1 VKITPVTPNDLA
13 ASVLAV
19 PPMAR
24 NADWSLNI
32 GENKKMIRHLEDG
45 GVTTLMYGG
54 NANFYNIG
62 VRDYHKVLEMLEK
75 LAAENTWVIPSIGPD
90 FGKAID
96 QIDLLRSR
104 AFPTAM
110 LLPLQFPSTD
120 QGLATG
126 IARLS
131 QFYKKPLIVYI
142 KSDGYLEPKTVG
154 KLVAD
159 GVVCAVKYGTVRAD
173 PATDAYLT
181 ELIAHVDPKLILSG
195 IGETPA
201 IVHLRDFGLAGFT
214 SGSVC
219 IAPRSSM
226 KLLALIKASAYNE
239 AATIREAFAD
249 MEACR
254 DSLSPIRTLHEAVTL
269 AGIADMG
276 PMLPMLSNIAVEHH
290 ERIAAAAQALLA
302 FDRTLTPS

>member
-1 VKITPVTPNDLA
+1 MKTTPVTTDDLA

-19 PPMAR
+19 PPLAR
-24 NADWSLNI
+24 HPDWSLNI
-32 GENKKMIRHLEDG
+32 AENKKMIRHLEGG
-45 GVTTLMYGG
+45 GVRTLMYGG

-75 LAAENTWVIPSIGPD
+75 LAGEDSWVIPSIGPD

-110 LLPLQFPSTD
+110 VLPLQFPSTD
-120 QGLATG
+120 DGLATG

-159 GVVCAVKYGTVRAD
+159 GVACAVKYGTVRAD
-173 PATDAYLT
+173 PSNDDYLK
-181 ELIAHVDPKLILSG
+181 ELTQHVDPKLILSG

-201 IVHLRDFGLAGFT
+201 IIHLRDFGLQGFT

-226 KLLALIKASAYNE
+226 KLLQLIKAGQYAE
-239 AATIREAFAD
+239 AATIREAFTN

-276 PMLPMLSNIAVEHH
+276 PMLPMLSNIGSEHFD
-290 ERIAAAAQALLA
+290 RVAAAAKALLA
-302 FDRTLTPS
+302 FDQAQV

>member
-1 VKITPVTPNDLA
+1 MKTTHVTAEDLS

-32 GENKKMIRHLEDG
+32 AGNRAMIHHLETG
-45 GVTTLMYGG
+45 GVRTLMYGG

-62 VRDYHKVLEMLEK
+62 VRDYHKVLEMLET
-75 LAAENTWVIPSIGPD
+75 LAGADSWVIPSIGPD

-96 QIDLLRSR
+96 QIDLLRNH

-110 LLPLQFPSTD
+110 VLPLQFPSTD
-120 QGLATG
+120 DGLATG
-126 IARLS
+126 IRRLAG
-131 QFYKKPLIVYI
+131 FYKKPLIIYI
-142 KSDGYLEPKTVG
+142 KSDGYLVPKTVG

-159 GVVCAVKYGTVRAD
+159 GVACAVKYGTVRAD
-173 PATDAYLT
+173 PSNDPYLQ
-181 ELIAHVDPKLILSG
+181 ELTQHVDPRLILSG

-201 IVHLRDFGLAGFT
+201 IIHLRDFGLQGFT

-219 IAPRSSM
+219 IAPRASM
-226 KLLALIKASAYNE
+226 KLLQLIKAGKYDE
-239 AATIREAFAD
+239 AAKIRDAFAD

-254 DSLSPIRTLHEAVTL
+254 DSISPIRTLHEAVTL

-276 PMLPMLSNIAVEHH
+276 PMLPMLSNIGPEHFA
-290 ERIAAAAQALLA
+290 RVAGAAKTLLA
-302 FDRTLTPS
+302 FDQTLI

>member
-1 VKITPVTPNDLA
+1 MKTTAVTPDDLA

-19 PPMAR
+19 PPLAR

-32 GENKKMIRHLEDG
+32 SANKAMIRHLEAG
-45 GVTTLMYGG
+45 GVRTLMYGG

-62 VRDYHKVLEMLEK
+62 VRDYHKVLEMLEN
-75 LAAENTWVIPSIGPD
+75 LAGEDSWVIPSIGPD

-110 LLPLQFPSTD
+110 VLPLQFPSTD
-120 QGLATG
+120 DGLATG
-126 IARLS
+126 ILRLAN
-131 QFYKKPLIVYI
+131 FYKKPLIVYI
-142 KSDGYLEPKTVG
+142 KSDGYLAPRTVA

-159 GVVCAVKYGTVRAD
+159 GVVSAVKYGTVRRD
-173 PATDAYLT
+173 PSDDPYLK
-181 ELIAHVDPKLILSG
+181 ELTQHVDPKMILSG

-201 IVHLRDFGLAGFT
+201 IIHLRDFGLQGFT

-219 IAPRSSM
+219 IAPRGSM
-226 KLLALIKASAYNE
+226 KMLRLIKAGQYDE
-239 AATIREAFAD
+239 AADVREAYME

-254 DSLSPIRTLHEAVTL
+254 DTISPIRTLHEAVTL

-276 PMLPMLSNIAVEHH
+276 PMLPMLSNIGAEHH
-290 ERIAAAAQALLA
+290 ERVGAAAQALLA
-302 FDRTLTPS
+302 HDQALT

>member
-1 VKITPVTPNDLA
+1 MKTTPVTSDDLA

-19 PPMAR
+19 PPIAR
-24 NADWSLNI
+24 NADLSLNVAA
-32 GENKKMIRHLEDG
+32 NKAMIRHLEAG
-45 GVTTLMYGG
+45 GVRTLMYGG

-62 VRDYHKVLEMLEK
+62 VRDYHKVLEMLET
-75 LAAENTWVIPSIGPD
+75 LAGEDSWVIPSIGPD

-110 LLPLQFPSTD
+110 VLPLQFPSTD
-120 QGLATG
+120 DGLATG
-126 IARLS
+126 IRRLAG
-131 QFYKKPLIVYI
+131 FYKKPLIVYI

-159 GVVCAVKYGTVRAD
+159 GVACAVKYGTVRRD
-173 PATDAYLT
+173 PSNDPYLQ
-181 ELIAHVDPKLILSG
+181 ELTQHVDPKLILSG

-201 IVHLRDFGLAGFT
+201 IIHLRDFGLQGFT

-219 IAPRSSM
+219 IAPRGSM
-226 KLLALIKASAYNE
+226 KLLQLLKAGRYDE
-239 AATIREAFAD
+239 AADIREAYME

-254 DSLSPIRTLHEAVTL
+254 DSISPIRTLHEAVTL

-290 ERIAAAAQALLA
+290 ARVGAAARALLA
-302 FDRTLTPS
+302 HDQALA

>member
-1 VKITPVTPNDLA
+1 MKATPVTPEDLA

-24 NADWSLNI
+24 HADWSLNI
-32 GENKKMIRHLEDG
+32 AENKKMIRHLEAG
-45 GVTTLMYGG
+45 GVRTLMYGG

-62 VRDYHKVLEMLEK
+62 VRDYHKVLEMLET
-75 LAAENTWVIPSIGPD
+75 LAGEDTWVIPSIGPD

-110 LLPLQFPSTD
+110 VLPLQFPSTD
-120 QGLATG
+120 DGLATG

-131 QFYKKPLIVYI
+131 QFYKKPLILYI
-142 KSDGYLEPKTVG
+142 KSDGYLAPKTVG
-154 KLVAD
+154 KLATD
-159 GVVCAVKYGTVRAD
+159 GIICAVKYGTVRAD
-173 PATDAYLT
+173 PANDPYLKALT
-181 ELIAHVDPKLILSG
+181 QHVDPKLLLSG

-201 IVHLRDFGLAGFT
+201 IIHMRDFGLPGFT

-219 IAPRSSM
+219 IAPRGSM
-226 KLLALIKASAYNE
+226 KLLQLIKAGQFDE
-239 AATIREAFAD
+239 AAKIRAAYAD

-276 PMLPMLSNIAVEHH
+276 PMLPMLSNIGAEHFD
-290 ERIAAAAQALLA
+290 RIGAAAKALLA
-302 FDRTLTPS
+302 FDQNLA

>member
-1 VKITPVTPNDLA
+1 MKITPVTAEALA

-19 PPMAR
+19 PPLAR
-24 NADWSLNI
+24 HADWSLNI
-32 GENKKMIRHLEDG
+32 AENKKLIRHLEGG
-45 GVTTLMYGG
+45 GVRTLMYGG

-75 LAAENTWVIPSIGPD
+75 LAGEDTWVIPSIGPD

-104 AFPTAM
+104 AFPAAM
-110 LLPLQFPSTD
+110 VLPLQFPSTD
-120 QGLATG
+120 DGLATG

-173 PATDAYLT
+173 PANDPYLQ
-181 ELIAHVDPKLILSG
+181 ELTQQVDPKLILSG
-195 IGETPA
+195 VGETPA
-201 IVHLRDFGLAGFT
+201 IIHLRDFGLQSFT

-219 IAPRSSM
+219 IAPRGSM
-226 KLLALIKASAYNE
+226 KMLQLIKAGQYDE
-239 AATIREAFAD
+239 AAKIRAAYAD
-249 MEACR
+249 LEACR

-276 PMLPMLSNIAVEHH
+276 PMLPMLSNIGAEHFD
-290 ERIAAAAQALLA
+290 RVAAAAKALLA
-302 FDRTLTPS
+302 FDEALV

>member
-1 VKITPVTPNDLA
+1 MKTSPVTPEDLS

-32 GENKKMIRHLEDG
+32 AGNKAMIQHLEAG
-45 GVTTLMYGG
+45 GVRTLMYGG

-62 VRDYHKVLEMLEK
+62 VRDYHKVLEMLET
-75 LAAENTWVIPSIGPD
+75 LAGVDSWVIPSIGPD

-96 QIDLLRSR
+96 QIDLLRNH

-110 LLPLQFPSTD
+110 VLPLQFPSTD
-120 QGLATG
+120 DGLATG
-126 IARLS
+126 IRRLAG
-131 QFYKKPLIVYI
+131 FYKKPLIIYI
-142 KSDGYLEPKTVG
+142 KSDGYLAPKTVG

-159 GVVCAVKYGTVRAD
+159 GVACAVKYGTVRAD
-173 PATDAYLT
+173 PSNDPYLQ
-181 ELIAHVDPKLILSG
+181 ELTQQVDPKLILSG

-201 IVHLRDFGLAGFT
+201 IVHLRDFSLQGFT

-226 KLLALIKASAYNE
+226 KLLQLIKAGQYDE
-239 AATIREAFAD
+239 AAKIREVFAD

-254 DSLSPIRTLHEAVTL
+254 DSISPIRTLHEAVTL
-269 AGIADMG
+269 AGIANMG
-276 PMLPMLSNIAVEHH
+276 PMLPMLSNIGSEHH
-290 ERIAAAAQALLA
+290 ERVGAAAKALLA
-302 FDRTLTPS
+302 FDKTLI

>member
-1 VKITPVTPNDLA
+1 MKTTPVTSDDLA

-19 PPMAR
+19 PPIAR
-24 NADWSLNI
+24 NADLSLNVAA
-32 GENKKMIRHLEDG
+32 NKAMIRHLEAG
-45 GVTTLMYGG
+45 GVRTLMYGG

-62 VRDYHKVLEMLEK
+62 VRDYHKVLEMLET
-75 LAAENTWVIPSIGPD
+75 LAGEDSWVIPSIGPD

-110 LLPLQFPSTD
+110 VLPLQFPSTD
-120 QGLATG
+120 DGLATG
-126 IARLS
+126 IRRLAG
-131 QFYKKPLIVYI
+131 FYKKPLIVYI

-159 GVVCAVKYGTVRAD
+159 GVACAVKYGTVRRD
-173 PATDAYLT
+173 PSNDPYLT
-181 ELIAHVDPKLILSG
+181 ELTQHVDPKLILSG

-201 IVHLRDFGLAGFT
+201 IIHLRDFGLQGFT

-219 IAPRSSM
+219 IAPRGSM
-226 KLLALIKASAYNE
+226 KMLQLIKAGRYDE
-239 AATIREAFAD
+239 AAEIREAYAE

-254 DSLSPIRTLHEAVTL
+254 DSISPIRTLHEAVTL
-269 AGIADMG
+269 SGIADMG
-276 PMLPMLSNIAVEHH
+276 PMLPMLSNIGSEHH
-290 ERIAAAAQALLA
+290 ARVGAAARALLA
-302 FDRTLTPS
+302 HDRALA

>member
-1 VKITPVTPNDLA
+1 MKTTPVTPEDLA

-24 NADWSLNI
+24 NSDWSLNI
-32 GENKKMIRHLEDG
+32 AGNKAMIRHLEAG
-45 GVTTLMYGG
+45 GVRTLMYGG

-62 VRDYHKVLEMLEK
+62 VRDYHKVLEMLET
-75 LAAENTWVIPSIGPD
+75 LAGEDSWVIPSIGPD

-96 QIDLLRSR
+96 QVDLLRSR

-110 LLPLQFPSTD
+110 VLPLQFPSTD
-120 QGLATG
+120 DGLATG

-142 KSDGYLEPKTVG
+142 KSDGYLAPKTVG

-159 GVVCAVKYGTVRAD
+159 GVACAVKYGTVRAD
-173 PATDAYLT
+173 PSNDPYRKELT
-181 ELIAHVDPKLILSG
+181 QHVDPKFILSG

-201 IVHLRDFGLAGFT
+201 IIHLRDFGLQGFT

-219 IAPRSSM
+219 IAPRGSM
-226 KLLALIKASAYNE
+226 KMLQLIKAGQYGE
-239 AATIREAFAD
+239 AAKIRDAFAD

-254 DSLSPIRTLHEAVTL
+254 DSLSPIRVLHEAVSL

-276 PMLPMLSNIAVEHH
+276 PMLPMLSNIGPEHFA
-290 ERIAAAAQALLA
+290 RVAAAAKALLA
-302 FDRTLTPS
+302 FDQTLI

>member
-1 VKITPVTPNDLA
+1 VKTTTVTSEDLA

-19 PPMAR
+19 PPIAR
-24 NADWSLNI
+24 NADLSLNVSA
-32 GENKKMIRHLEDG
+32 NKAMIRHLEAG
-45 GVTTLMYGG
+45 GVRTLMYGG

-62 VRDYHKVLEMLEK
+62 VRDYHKVLEMLET
-75 LAAENTWVIPSIGPD
+75 LAGDDSWVIPSIGPD

-110 LLPLQFPSTD
+110 VLPLQFPSTD
-120 QGLATG
+120 DGLATG
-126 IARLS
+126 IRRLAG
-131 QFYKKPLIVYI
+131 FYKKPLIVYI

-154 KLVAD
+154 KLVSD
-159 GVVCAVKYGTVRAD
+159 GVACAVKYGTVRRD
-173 PATDAYLT
+173 PSVDPYLQ
-181 ELIAHVDPKLILSG
+181 ELTQQVDPKLILSG

-201 IVHLRDFGLAGFT
+201 IIHLRDFGLQGFT

-219 IAPRSSM
+219 IAPRGSM
-226 KLLALIKASAYNE
+226 KLLQLLKAGRYDE
-239 AATIREAFAD
+239 AADIREAYME

-254 DSLSPIRTLHEAVTL
+254 DSISPIRTLHEAVTL

-276 PMLPMLSNIAVEHH
+276 PMLPMLSNIGPEHH
-290 ERIAAAAQALLA
+290 ARVGAAARALLA
-302 FDRTLTPS
+302 HDQALA

>member
-1 VKITPVTPNDLA
+1 MKTSPVTPEDLS

-32 GENKKMIRHLEDG
+32 AGNKAMIQHLEAG
-45 GVTTLMYGG
+45 GVRTLMYGG

-62 VRDYHKVLEMLEK
+62 VRDYHKVLEMLET
-75 LAAENTWVIPSIGPD
+75 LAGVDSWVIPSIGPD

-96 QIDLLRSR
+96 QIDLLRNH

-110 LLPLQFPSTD
+110 VLPLQFPSTD
-120 QGLATG
+120 DGLATG
-126 IARLS
+126 IRRLAG
-131 QFYKKPLIVYI
+131 FYKKPLIIYI
-142 KSDGYLEPKTVG
+142 KSDGYLAPKTVG

-159 GVVCAVKYGTVRAD
+159 GVACAVKYGTVRAD
-173 PATDAYLT
+173 PSNDPYLQ
-181 ELIAHVDPKLILSG
+181 ELTQQVDPKLILSG

-201 IVHLRDFGLAGFT
+201 IVHLRDFGLQGFT

-226 KLLALIKASAYNE
+226 KLLQLIKAGQYDE
-239 AATIREAFAD
+239 AAKIREVFAD

-254 DSLSPIRTLHEAVTL
+254 DSISPIRTLHEAVTL
-269 AGIADMG
+269 AGIANMG
-276 PMLPMLSNIAVEHH
+276 PMLPMLSNIGSEHH
-290 ERIAAAAQALLA
+290 ERVGAAAKALLA
-302 FDRTLTPS
+302 FDKTLI

>member
-1 VKITPVTPNDLA
+1 MKTSPVTSDDLA

-19 PPMAR
+19 PPLAR

-32 GENKKMIRHLEDG
+32 AENKKMIRHLEGG
-45 GVTTLMYGG
+45 GVRTLMYGG

-75 LAAENTWVIPSIGPD
+75 LAGEDTWVIPSIGPD

-110 LLPLQFPSTD
+110 VLPLQFPSTD
-120 QGLATG
+120 DGLATG

-142 KSDGYLEPKTVG
+142 KSDGYLEPRTVG

-159 GVVCAVKYGTVRAD
+159 GIICALKYGTVRANPAID
-173 PATDAYLT
+173 PFLT
-181 ELIAHVDPKLILSG
+181 ELTQHVDPKLILSG

-201 IVHLRDFGLAGFT
+201 IIHLRDFGLQGFT

-219 IAPRSSM
+219 IAPRGSS
-226 KLLALIKASAYNE
+226 KLLALIKAGQYDEADKIRAAYAE
-239 AATIREAFAD
+239 

-276 PMLPMLSNIAVEHH
+276 PMLPMLSNIGAEHH
-290 ERIAAAAQALLA
+290 ARVGAAAKALLA
-302 FDRTLTPS
+302 FDQTIT